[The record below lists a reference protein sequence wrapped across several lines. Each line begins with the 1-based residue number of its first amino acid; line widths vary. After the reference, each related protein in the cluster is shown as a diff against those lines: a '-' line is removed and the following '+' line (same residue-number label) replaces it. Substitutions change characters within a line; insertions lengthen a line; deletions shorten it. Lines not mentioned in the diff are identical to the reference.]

1 MGNND
6 YELVKDIIDSITFD
20 ISIEQSVGY
29 EDNDGPEYC
38 ECTVECND
46 KSCTMYY
53 QYGSFDYD
61 SKDAL
66 YSFLCEFVSDD
77 KIGHV
82 YDYVLQSLEIDC
94 N

>member
-1 MGNND
+1 MGNKD

-20 ISIEQSVGY
+20 ISREQSVGY
-29 EDNDGPEYC
+29 EDNDGVEYC
-38 ECTVECND
+38 ECSVECNG

-53 QYGSFDYD
+53 QYASFDDD
-61 SKDAL
+61 SKKAL
-66 YSFLCEFVSDD
+66 YSFLYEFVSDD
-77 KIGHV
+77 KIDHV